1 VNPVKAI
8 WFQVRPNKK
17 SLPFHAQAL
26 WSVLPAARPY
36 RACKKL
42 SRQDQDAWVAA
53 NGYVCH
59 EVRTW
64 ELQILRQSGAAAIFG
79 LARKK

>member
-1 VNPVKAI
+1 MG
-8 WFQVRPNKK
+8 
-17 SLPFHAQAL
+17 
-26 WSVLPAARPY
+26 
-36 RACKKL
+36 
-42 SRQDQDAWVAA
+42 VAG